1 MNLILQ
7 AGHIEDVSLDEKYRG
22 RSLGLKLVAALK
34 EIGLVNDCYKIMLDC
49 NDKNLGF
56 YEKVRIWLNKIRMG
70 SKNWKIVQHGI
81 DAQKSYELS

>member
-1 MNLILQ
+1 MNSILQ

-56 YEKVRIWLNKIRMG
+56 YEKVNFWVIKIE
-70 SKNWKIVQHGI
+70 WVLKIGKLCSMVQMPR
-81 DAQKSYELS
+81 KVMS